1 MMHGKRNGLKWSIPE
16 ILRLQREWELLNLS
30 SYEIAKLHKRTQLSI
45 RFKLVAEGF
54 VEEMDVFQMEDN

>member
-1 MMHGKRNGLKWSIPE
+1 MKRYQRNGNKWSIPE

-30 SYEIAKLHKRTQLSI
+30 SYEIAKLHKRTQRSI

-54 VEEMDVFQMEDN
+54 VEEHAMFNVEDY